1 MDELQEITET
11 FDSVVSEM
19 AADST
24 LVPVSAEIL
33 SRVTAGDNDPQFATF
48 VIESGWSKSRRFWGP
63 ELFSDVA
70 AEMNRSADG
79 SDPIVGY
86 MGHIS
91 EADDPYVFPEIQLQW
106 VGAKLIQA
114 GEKAKLAVKAY
125 VLPNTKGRDYLKRG
139 LVKSVSWRGKIA
151 AEKFERGIRV
161 KQFAIESIDLSRP
174 RAAGMSARLVGALT
188 SEMETEEKGNSV
200 KPEEIAALQENELR
214 AHNPGLV
221 TTIETTA
228 RKPLEDRVSEM
239 STEVADAK
247 PVLNL
252 IGQLRTVLGLGDDVE
267 DATVLQRGVTEIRA
281 AAKKVRESL
290 IDNAVTKII
299 KGDSDDAVLARRLV
313 VGEMRDREITLTG
326 EDAADEKTVSEMV
339 STIIDGEESLKKI
352 VSEMEE
358 TPSTPPG
365 TGKDRGKDATD
376 RSDLKPGFKN
386 SRISVRSAA

>member
-19 AADST
+19 AADSN
-24 LVPVSAEIL
+24 LVPVSSAIID
-33 SRVTAGDNDPQFATF
+33 RVTAGDNDPQFATF

-63 ELFSDVA
+63 ELFGDVA

-79 SDPIVGY
+79 DPIVGY

-106 VGAKLIQA
+106 VGAKLLQS

-125 VLPNTKGRDYLKRG
+125 VLPGTKGRDYLKRG
-139 LVKSVSWRGKIA
+139 LVKTVSWRGKVA
-151 AEKFERGIRV
+151 QEKFQKGVRI
-161 KQFAIESIDLSRP
+161 KQFAIESIDLARP

-188 SEMETEEKGNSV
+188 SEMENEEKGNSV
-200 KPEEIAALQENELR
+200 KPEEIGALQENELR

-221 TTIETTA
+221 TSIEA
-228 RKPLEDRVSEM
+228 SVRKPLEDRVSEM
-239 STEVADAK
+239 TTEVEAVK
-247 PVLNL
+247 PVRDL
-252 IGQLRTVLGLGDDVE
+252 IASLRSVLGLGDDVE

-313 VGEMRDREITLTG
+313 VGEMKDREITLTG
-326 EDAADEKTVSEMV
+326 DETADAKTVSEMV
-339 STIIDGEESLKKI
+339 ETIIDSEDSLKKI
-352 VSEMEE
+352 VSEMEDSP
-358 TPSTPPG
+358 TSPPV
-365 TGKDRGKDATD
+365 TGGRREGATNRD
-376 RSDLKPGFKN
+376 DLKPGYKN
-386 SRISVRSAA
+386 KRISVRSAA